1 MPCFYMYVMYPNMG
15 PPLGLTT
22 STLLTEYLPAPK
34 LPSFLLLGGQR
45 TILYFL
51 LSLVDKH
58 SQNLLGPQ
66 FTEAALWLWKRQCQL
81 NLKMGVKETY
91 KFSQTSHNPIKTSH
105 MKPKTMIHRRLHLVS
120 LTISISHV
128 IQL

>member
-1 MPCFYMYVMYPNMG
+1 MPCFYMDAVDPNMG

-22 STLLTEYLPAPK
+22 STLLTEYLPAPQA
-34 LPSFLLLGGQR
+34 SFFLAPRR
-45 TILYFL
+45 TENYPA
-51 LSLVDKH
+51 LSSFFGRQTFKI
-58 SQNLLGPQ
+58 LLGPQ
-66 FTEAALWLWKRQCQL
+66 FTEAALWLWKSQCQL